1 MVAPVDNEAIRNRLR
16 AALRDALRAR
26 HKVATSALRSALA
39 AIDKAAT
46 TIVAGG
52 NAYPVL
58 PVAHALTGSAF
69 HQAMY
74 VPAGGLAITGGSHA
88 AAASHSHPGTQP
100 APRRTVT
107 AR

>member
-1 MVAPVDNEAIRNRLR
+1 MFGDYI
-16 AALRDALRAR
+16 
-26 HKVATSALRSALA
+26 
-39 AIDKAAT
+39 AT